1 MVNSTTRA
9 FGSPFKYV
17 QGPGEFNRLP
27 EYSKPYGKAC
37 VIIDSFLYAELNQKL
52 ENTYGESE
60 GEFFSIC
67 FKGES
72 LLVFHICALFG
83 GKPVKRCESSVDCS
97 PCSGAV

>member
-37 VIIDSFLYAELNQKL
+37 VIIDSFMGKVRGSFFLSVLKENAVTMRCKGFVKL
-52 ENTYGESE
+52 PEV
-60 GEFFSIC
+60 IAQ
-67 FKGES
+67 
-72 LLVFHICALFG
+72 LLL
-83 GKPVKRCESSVDCS
+83 
-97 PCSGAV
+97 

>member
-17 QGPGEFNRLP
+17 QGPGEFNHLP

-52 ENTYGESE
+52 ENTYEESE

-67 FKGES
+67 FKGECCDDE
-72 LLVFHICALFG
+72 VQRICEIA
-83 GKPVKRCESSVDCS
+83 
-97 PCSGAV
+97 

>member
-60 GEFFSIC
+60 ENAVTMRC
-67 FKGES
+67 KGFVKLPEVIAQ
-72 LLVFHICALFG
+72 LLL
-83 GKPVKRCESSVDCS
+83 
-97 PCSGAV
+97 

>member
-52 ENTYGESE
+52 ENTYGESAVTMR
-60 GEFFSIC
+60 C
-67 FKGES
+67 KGFVK
-72 LLVFHICALFG
+72 LLEVIAQLLL
-83 GKPVKRCESSVDCS
+83 
-97 PCSGAV
+97 

>member
-60 GEFFSIC
+60 GEFFLSVLKENAVTMRC
-67 FKGES
+67 KGFVK
-72 LLVFHICALFG
+72 LLEVIAQLLL
-83 GKPVKRCESSVDCS
+83 
-97 PCSGAV
+97 